1 MPSSLTLAKRPMM
14 LIVRDGWGCNPHPE
28 MDTYNAVKLA
38 GHPVDDRL
46 MAEYPSVL
54 VHTSG
59 EWVGLPDGVMG
70 NSEVGHQ
77 NIGAG
82 RIVDQETMRITRRI
96 REGSFFQNAAL
107 NKAFSRAMDMN
118 SRVHILGLCSD
129 GRVHSDLEHAYAILE
144 LAGRVNFPSDRVF
157 IHAITDGRDTAPQGA
172 RKYLAG
178 LEAKTRELGIGRIAS
193 VVGRYY
199 AMDRDN
205 RWERVEQAYNAIVCG
220 QGELRASAHA
230 ALEQSYAAG
239 VNDEFVVPVVVA
251 ENATVNDGDGFIF
264 FNFRSDRAREI
275 TRAIALDGF
284 DGFKRRCWP
293 RLSGYVCLTEYDAT
307 FGLPIAFASTE
318 LTNILGGVLADAGLR
333 QLRIAETE
341 KYAHVTFFFN
351 GGVET
356 PFPGEDRALIPSPKE
371 VATYD
376 LKPEMSA
383 FAVTDELLARI
394 DSGVY
399 DVIILNFANCDMVG
413 HTGIEAAAIKAVEAV
428 DACAGRVVAKVQE
441 KGGAVLITADHGN
454 AEQMQDENGEP
465 FTAHTTNPVWLV
477 LVDDSRKGAKLRE
490 GGRLAD
496 IAPTML
502 QMLGIAQP
510 GEMTG
515 ESLL

>member
-1 MPSSLTLAKRPMM
+1 MKKPLLLMI
-14 LIVRDGWGCNPHPE
+14 LDGWGINPNPAH
-28 MDTYNAVKLA
+28 NAVALANTPNLTRLLSAYPHTKLSCS
-38 GHPVDDRL
+38 G
-46 MAEYPSVL
+46 MA
-54 VHTSG
+54 
-59 EWVGLPDGVMG
+59 VGLPEGQMG
-70 NSEVGHQ
+70 NSEVGHL

-82 RIVDQETMRITRRI
+82 RVVYQELTRVTKSI
-96 REGSFFQNAAL
+96 LDGDFFSNPVLLECIAKVKAAGGRL
-107 NKAFSRAMDMN
+107 HLS
-118 SRVHILGLCSD
+118 GLLSD
-129 GRVHSDLEHAYAILE
+129 GGVHSHNTHLYALLE
-144 LAGRVNFPSDRVF
+144 LAKREGVKDVF
-157 IHAITDGRDTAPQGA
+157 VHCLLDGRDTPPQSGA
-172 RKYLAG
+172 ESLAQ
-178 LEAKTRELGIGRIAS
+178 LEGEIARIGCGTIAT
-193 VVGRYY
+193 VMGRYY

-220 QGELRASAHA
+220 QGEVRASAHA
-230 ALEQSYAAG
+230 AIEQSYAAG
-239 VNDEFVVPVVVA
+239 INDEFVVPVVIA

-284 DGFKRRCWP
+284 DGFKRNCWP
-293 RLSGYVCLTEYDAT
+293 KLSGYVCLTEYDAT
-307 FGLPIAFASTE
+307 FGLPIAFASSE
-318 LTNILGGVLADAGLR
+318 LTNILGGVLADAGLK

-376 LKPEMSA
+376 QKPEMSA
-383 FAVTDELLARI
+383 FAVTDELLTRI

-413 HTGIEAAAIKAVEAV
+413 HTGIEAAAIKAVETV
-428 DACAGRVVAKVQE
+428 DACAGRIVAKVQE

-465 FTAHTTNPVWLV
+465 FTAHTTNPVWLL
-477 LVDDSRKGAKLRE
+477 LVDDSRKGATLRE

-502 QMLGIAQP
+502 RMLGIAQP

>member
-1 MPSSLTLAKRPMM
+1 MKKPLLLMI
-14 LIVRDGWGCNPHPE
+14 LDGWGINPNPAH
-28 MDTYNAVKLA
+28 NAVALA
-38 GHPVDDRL
+38 KTPNLKRL
-46 MAEYPSVL
+46 LAEYP
-54 VHTSG
+54 HAEIRCSG
-59 EWVGLPDGVMG
+59 MAVGLPEGQMG
-70 NSEVGHQ
+70 NSEVGHL

-82 RIVDQETMRITRRI
+82 RVVYQELTRVTKSIDDGDFFSNPTLLDCI
-96 REGSFFQNAAL
+96 RKTKAAGGRL
-107 NKAFSRAMDMN
+107 HLS
-118 SRVHILGLCSD
+118 GLLSD
-129 GRVHSDLEHAYAILE
+129 GGVHSHNTHLYALLE
-144 LAGRVNFPSDRVF
+144 LARREGMGDVF
-157 IHAITDGRDTAPQGA
+157 VHCLLDGRDTPPQSGID
-172 RKYLAG
+172 YLAQ
-178 LEAKTRELGIGRIAS
+178 LEVEIGRIGCGKIAT
-193 VVGRYY
+193 VTGRYY

-205 RWERVEQAYNAIVCG
+205 RWDRVEKAYNAMICG
-220 QGELRASAHA
+220 RAEQQA
-230 ALEQSYAAG
+230 ATAREGIERSYAAG
-239 VNDEFVVPVVVA
+239 VNDEFVLPTVMMEQGSPV
-251 ENATVNDGDGFIF
+251 ATVRDGDGFIF

-284 DGFKRRCWP
+284 DGFERGCWP
-293 RLSGYVCLTEYDAT
+293 KLSEYVCLTEYDAT

-318 LTNILGGVLADAGLR
+318 LTNILGGVLSDAGLK

-376 LKPEMSA
+376 QKPEMSA
-383 FAVTDELLARI
+383 FQVTDKLIGLL
-394 DSGVY
+394 DQDLY

-413 HTGIEAAAIKAVEAV
+413 HTGVEAAAIKAVEAV
-428 DACAGRVVAKVQE
+428 DTCAGRVVAKVQE
-441 KGGAVLITADHGN
+441 LGGAVLITADHGN

-477 LVDDSRKGAKLRE
+477 VVDVNRKAAKLRE

-502 QMLGIAQP
+502 EMLGLPQP
-510 GEMTG
+510 KEMSG